1 MVGEAAVTALGV
13 ASQALHPPEWTMVLP
28 PRVPHG
34 TDHSHHQ
41 QPWLSAYTEL
51 QTTPGAYA
59 AFTATCKQWT
69 VVPLNSGENVS
80 HL

>member
-1 MVGEAAVTALGV
+1 MVGEAEVTALGV
-13 ASQALHPPEWTMVLP
+13 ASQALHPSERTMALL

-41 QPWLSAYTEL
+41 QRWLSAYTEL
-51 QTTPGAYA
+51 QIPPGAYA

-69 VVPLNSGENVS
+69 AVPLKVRT
-80 HL
+80 